1 MEELRE
7 MAKNVSRT
15 TSIALFICGGISI
28 LLIVVSFL
36 MPPKGEI
43 SPSVLRAVGEIFA
56 FATLA
61 VVREAIKEGLS
72 VKASKG
78 DASIEITQKDDQ

>member
-1 MEELRE
+1 M
-7 MAKNVSRT
+7 
-15 TSIALFICGGISI
+15 FICGGISI